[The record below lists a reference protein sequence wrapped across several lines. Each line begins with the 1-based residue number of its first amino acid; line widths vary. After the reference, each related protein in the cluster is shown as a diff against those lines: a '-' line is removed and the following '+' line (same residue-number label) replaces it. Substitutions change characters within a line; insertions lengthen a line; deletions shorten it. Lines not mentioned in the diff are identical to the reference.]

1 MWRRAMKNAP
11 EHPAPIAA
19 VVRRT
24 VVVTMLFV
32 AGVTVLARTVDA
44 TSWLTADGLR
54 GAVGADEWYGPL
66 CYISTIVGGMFL
78 PIPKVVLLG
87 LGGALFGPWYGF
99 AYAWAGQVLGMS
111 ALFLVARSGLQAL
124 ARRFVHEHVE
134 AARRIDAQL
143 EHRGVQV
150 VAALRLFYFMGTP
163 ISIMLSTTRLRL
175 RHFVVGTAIGVVPA
189 VAVAVAS
196 GDAVASGTTAVGA
209 AVIGLGIVLVV
220 GVGTIVRRRFAL

>member
-1 MWRRAMKNAP
+1 MNDADRPVPLAG
-11 EHPAPIAA
+11 

-24 VVVTMLFV
+24 AVVTVLFV
-32 AGVTVLARTVDA
+32 AGVTLLARTVDA

-54 GAVGADEWYGPL
+54 DAVGADEWYGPL
-66 CYISTIVGGMFL
+66 CYVSTIVGGMFL

-111 ALFLVARSGLQAL
+111 ALFVVARSGLRAL
-124 ARRFVHEHVE
+124 ARRIVHEHVE

-143 EHRGVQV
+143 EHRGVEV

-175 RHFVVGTAIGVVPA
+175 RQFMLGTAIGVVPA
-189 VAVAVAS
+189 IAVAVAS
-196 GDAVASGTTAVGA
+196 GDAVATGTTALSA
-209 AVIGLGIVLVV
+209 AVIGTGIVLVV
-220 GVGTIVRRRFAL
+220 GLGTIVRRRFAL

>member
-1 MWRRAMKNAP
+1 MRNVP
-11 EHPAPIAA
+11 EQAAPIAA
-19 VVRRT
+19 LVRRT
-24 VVVTMLFV
+24 AIVNMLFV

-111 ALFLVARSGLQAL
+111 ALFLVAR
-124 ARRFVHEHVE
+124 
-134 AARRIDAQL
+134 
-143 EHRGVQV
+143 
-150 VAALRLFYFMGTP
+150 
-163 ISIMLSTTRLRL
+163 
-175 RHFVVGTAIGVVPA
+175 
-189 VAVAVAS
+189 
-196 GDAVASGTTAVGA
+196 
-209 AVIGLGIVLVV
+209 
-220 GVGTIVRRRFAL
+220 

>member
-1 MWRRAMKNAP
+1 MTDAP
-11 EHPAPIAA
+11 DQPAPIAA
-19 VVRRT
+19 VVQRT
-24 VVVTMLFV
+24 ALVTVLFV

-99 AYAWAGQVLGMS
+99 AYAWLGQILGMTV
-111 ALFLVARSGLQAL
+111 LFVVARSGFQAL
-124 ARRFVHEHVE
+124 ARGLVHQHVE
-134 AARRIDAQL
+134 AARRIDAHL
-143 EHRGVQV
+143 EDRGVWT

-163 ISIMLSTTRLRL
+163 LSIILSTTRVRVG
-175 RHFVVGTAIGVVPA
+175 HFVAGTAI
-189 VAVAVAS
+189 
-196 GDAVASGTTAVGA
+196 
-209 AVIGLGIVLVV
+209 
-220 GVGTIVRRRFAL
+220 

>member
-1 MWRRAMKNAP
+1 MWRRRMTHP
-11 EHPAPIAA
+11 PDHPAPIGALVQRTA
-19 VVRRT
+19 VVA
-24 VVVTMLFV
+24 MLFV

-54 GAVGADEWYGPL
+54 GTVGADEWYGPL

-78 PIPKVVLLG
+78 PIPKMVLLG
-87 LGGALFGPWYGF
+87 LGGVLFGPWYGF

-111 ALFLVARSGLQAL
+111 TLFVVARSGLQAL
-124 ARRFVHEHVE
+124 ARRIVHEHVD
-134 AARRIDAQL
+134 AARRIDMQL
-143 EHRGVQV
+143 QHRGVQV

-196 GDAVASGTTAVGA
+196 GNAVASGTTAVGA
-209 AVIGLGIVLVV
+209 AVIGVGIVLVM
-220 GVGTIVRRRFAL
+220 GVGTIARRRFAL